1 MKVSPKPVEQLQE
14 ATILF
19 AGDSGDGMQLTGSQF
34 TLATAFARND
44 LATLPDFPAE
54 IRAPAGTTY
63 GVSGFQLHFGSVDI
77 RTPGDEVDML
87 VAMNP
92 AALKVKLTRVRTCG
106 PITVTWDALV

>member
-1 MKVSPKPVEQLQE
+1 MKVSPKPVEQLKE

-19 AGDSGDGMQLTGSQF
+19 AGGSGDGTHLAVSQF
-34 TLATAFARND
+34 TMATAFPRTD
-44 LATLPDFPAE
+44 LAKLPDSPAE

-63 GVSGFQLHFGSVDI
+63 GVSCFQLHFGSVDI

-92 AALKVKLTRVRTCG
+92 AALKVNLNRVRR
-106 PITVTWDALV
+106 